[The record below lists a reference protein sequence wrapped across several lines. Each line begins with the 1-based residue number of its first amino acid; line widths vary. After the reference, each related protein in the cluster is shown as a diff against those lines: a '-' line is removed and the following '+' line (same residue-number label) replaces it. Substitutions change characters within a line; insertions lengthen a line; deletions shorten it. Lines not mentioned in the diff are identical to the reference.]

1 MKAYWYTDN
10 PNSLYG
16 NVVDML
22 TPIIIQHFTG
32 KKPEYAKA
40 DENGKLL
47 AVGSVCEFIQ
57 PNDTVWGSGFIGQ
70 DQAAIHANKKQR
82 NVKILAVRG
91 KLTAE
96 ALRKIGYDVPE
107 VYGDPAVLMPEVYD
121 PNAKFTI
128 TRPYNTIPIRYDI
141 GYVPHYIEKDAW
153 QQHFGISKY
162 YISII
167 NTPYQFI
174 DSMMQCH
181 KIVTSSLHAYILAQ
195 AYGLQAEYVQLT
207 SKIIGG
213 YFKYAD
219 YISGRGDPETLK
231 KVFIEWCKGV
241 GN

>member
-1 MKAYWYTDN
+1 MKTYWYTDN

-16 NVVDML
+16 NVGDML
-22 TPIIIQHFTG
+22 TPIIIEHFTG

-40 DENGKLL
+40 DEHGKLL
-47 AVGSVCEFIQ
+47 AVGSVAEFIQ
-57 PNDTVWGSGFIGQ
+57 PHDVVWGSGLIKRIDFGLIE
-70 DQAAIHANKKQR
+70 KKR
-82 NVKILAVRG
+82 GVKILAVRG
-91 KLTAE
+91 KKTAE
-96 ALRKIGYDVPE
+96 QLKNAGFTVPE

-121 PNAKFTI
+121 PNAKFL
-128 TRPYNTIPIRYDI
+128 RPWQTVPIKYDI
-141 GYVPHYIEKDAW
+141 GYVPHYVERDAW
-153 QQHFGISKY
+153 ERHFGLSKFF
-162 YISII
+162 INII
-167 NTPYQFI
+167 DTPFAFI
-174 DSMMQCH
+174 DKMVQCH

-219 YISGRGDPETLK
+219 YISGRGDTETLK